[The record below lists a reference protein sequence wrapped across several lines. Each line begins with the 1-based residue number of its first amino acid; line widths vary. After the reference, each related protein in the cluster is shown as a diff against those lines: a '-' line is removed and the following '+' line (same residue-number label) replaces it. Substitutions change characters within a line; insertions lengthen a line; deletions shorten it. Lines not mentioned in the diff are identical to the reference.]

1 MGVNMDKKSII
12 DKFFPDKYDFYE
24 MLYNQAEIN
33 AFGVDMLQK
42 WLNSGSDEEK
52 QNLLLYV
59 DDADEARM
67 IMEGKLIEAFSTPFD
82 RADIY
87 SFSIA
92 MDKIIKYTKSTLLS
106 METFEVEPDDIII
119 LMVAKLKEG
128 TDFLLES
135 INILKNNPYKS
146 QEYIIKM
153 RATHNE
159 VEKLYRDGMT
169 LIFKTSDPMNAI
181 KHREVYH
188 HIKDASLNL
197 EDTVDILHRIVVRLI

>member
-1 MGVNMDKKSII
+1 MDKGSIM
-12 DKFFPDKYDFYE
+12 DRFFPDKYDFYE

-42 WLNSGSDEEK
+42 WLSSGSDEEK

-59 DDADEARM
+59 KDADEARM
-67 IMEGKLIEAFSTPFD
+67 SMESKLIEAFTTPFD

-106 METFEVEPDDIII
+106 METFEVAPDDIIT
-119 LMVAKLKEG
+119 LMVSKLKEG

-135 INILKNNPYKS
+135 INILKNNPIKS

-153 RATHNE
+153 RATHTE

-169 LIFKTSDPMNAI
+169 VIFKTSDPMNAI
-181 KHREVYH
+181 KYREVYH

-197 EDTVDILHRIVVRLI
+197 EDTVDVFHRIVVRLI